1 MSKIDLAS
9 QQWCDLV
16 FEGRNKEYG
25 AYRARANKGKFQLR
39 AIIIVLILI
48 AAVTAILL
56 AKSAVENA
64 LAKNRDMDSDQ
75 ITELQELKKDEPKK
89 EEPKKKEPELEY
101 EKPVEKVNVK
111 SSIQF
116 TVPKIV
122 DDDKVDHSKELKT
135 QDEVTKNKFAIAA
148 QDYTNPNGDNSGIN
162 IDDLKENQR
171 AGGTTVPPKEP
182 EVVDNAIVEVPAT
195 YPGGEAALLA
205 FVSKNLV
212 YPAIAQEQELQGT
225 VVLRFKVDTDGSVS
239 TVKVEKSLSRE
250 CDKAA
255 ADVVKKL
262 HRFVPA
268 KQQGHPVPVW
278 FRLPIRF
285 RIQ

>member
-1 MSKIDLAS
+1 MSKVDLAS
-9 QQWCDLV
+9 REWCDMV

-25 AYRARANKGKFQLR
+25 AYRHRANKGKFQLR
-39 AIIIVLILI
+39 AIIIVLIMI
-48 AAVTAILL
+48 AAIVAFIL
-56 AKSAVENA
+56 AKTAVEAA
-64 LAKNRDMDSDQ
+64 LSEGKNLDEDQ
-75 ITELQELKKDEPKK
+75 ITELAELKKDAPKK

-101 EKPVEKVNVK
+101 EKPVEKVAVK

-122 DDDKVDHSKELKT
+122 EDEKVDHSKELKT
-135 QDEVTKNKFAIAA
+135 QDEVTKNKFAIAS
-148 QDYTNPNGDNSGIN
+148 QDYVNETGGTGIN
-162 IDDLKENQR
+162 IDDLKENQQ

-212 YPAIAQEQELQGT
+212 YPAIAQEQELQGV
-225 VVLRFKVDTDGSVS
+225 VVLRFKVDVDGSVS
-239 TVKVEKSLSRE
+239 SVKIEKSLSKE
-250 CDKAA
+250 CDQAA
-255 ADVVKKL
+255 AEVVRKL

-278 FRLPIRF
+278 FRLPVRF